1 MGSKLDIEWLSNMQS
16 SSEMA
21 SFLQK
26 DVVLGIAPIFHS
38 GPTSH
43 KDYSFKLQKIH
54 ESRYKNVGF

>member
-43 KDYSFKLQKIH
+43 KDYSFKL
-54 ESRYKNVGF
+54 